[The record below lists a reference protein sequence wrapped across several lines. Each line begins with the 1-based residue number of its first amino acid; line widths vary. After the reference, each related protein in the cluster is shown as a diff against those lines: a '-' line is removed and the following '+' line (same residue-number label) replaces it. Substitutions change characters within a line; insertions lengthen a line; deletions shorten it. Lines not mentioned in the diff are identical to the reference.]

1 MVRVEE
7 VVLPLGRSG
16 GAGPRSVTPTPQPLQ
31 CPAVVS
37 GHRLT
42 APSSESLLL
51 FIADVFQSQLE
62 KMLPGQR
69 LDDDSWSLQNAVRWD
84 RKPTASVDLS
94 DKRVSLK

>member
-16 GAGPRSVTPTPQPLQ
+16 GVGPRSVTPTPQPPQ

-51 FIADVFQSQLE
+51 FRAEVFQSQLE
-62 KMLPGQR
+62 KTLPCQS
-69 LDDDSWSLQNAVRWD
+69 LDDDSGSLQNAVCRD
-84 RKPTASVDLS
+84 RKPTASS
-94 DKRVSLK
+94 GSF